1 MSGMAMQQQPTHPHL
16 THTYNN
22 KNSNLKP
29 KHTYQITIS
38 FPFGGEVEDLKPQ
51 MLKSVDRG
59 EAGSNGAHRVL
70 LSLHLTAA
78 NAGHRNVFKN
88 KLWRQVSAAPTHQ
101 IRQLQS

>member
-16 THTYNN
+16 TRTYNN
-22 KNSNLKP
+22 KNSNFKP
-29 KHTYQITIS
+29 KTNLPGNN
-38 FPFGGEVEDLKPQ
+38 FFGGEVDDLKPQ

-70 LSLHLTAA
+70 LSLHLTAP

-101 IRQLQS
+101 IRQPQS